1 MDVFL
6 PDTAS
11 GLESLE
17 ESLSVNGW
25 ESLLADMAP
34 RSVEVQLPK
43 FTMGMT
49 LDLTEG
55 LKAMG
60 VVDAFVP
67 ELADFSGMTGKRDLY
82 LSKMYQEAL
91 IAVTEEGTTASG
103 SGVFALRKPASAPSF
118 TAFTADHPFTFLIWN
133 KVTQVVLYVGHFVK
147 PGAKDGI

>member
-17 ESLSVNGW
+17 ESLSINGW

-55 LKAMG
+55 LKALG

-103 SGVFALRKPASAPSF
+103 SGVFALRKPASAPSS